1 METGIAAKGPPGVK
15 RHGDGIGLRAGSC
28 DKHAMLAP
36 SRSAM
41 LSGSAL
47 LVLVLGCGGATT
59 TTSRDTTPLA
69 DPCPGL
75 GNDRD
80 EASAALTQ
88 CRERSA
94 AWAHAALFD
103 TALAEV
109 RALAAAPRPLPPADA
124 QRAAD
129 AVWALLDAV
138 SPELTNHVALDRA
151 ENAAEAVLR
160 DREGDPSRAAATEA
174 EAVLLEIH
182 GLLAPPADPCA
193 SEVTRHDE
201 AVRAAARCP

>member
-1 METGIAAKGPPGVK
+1 
-15 RHGDGIGLRAGSC
+15 
-28 DKHAMLAP
+28 MLAP
-36 SRSAM
+36 RRFAM
-41 LSGSAL
+41 LSGPAL
-47 LVLVLGCGGATT
+47 LTLVLGCGGATT
-59 TTSRDTTPLA
+59 STDRQTTPPA

-75 GNDRD
+75 VHDRD
-80 EASAALTQ
+80 EASAALTR
-88 CRERSA
+88 CREA
-94 AWAHAALFD
+94 TPAWPHAALYD
-103 TALAEV
+103 AALAEV
-109 RALAAAPRPLPPADA
+109 RAIAAAPRPVPAADA

-182 GLLAPPADPCA
+182 GLLAPATDPCA
-193 SEVTRHDE
+193 SEATRHED
-201 AVRAAARCP
+201 AVAAAAQCS